1 MNIQEIFDFPFV
13 DRTDERKKLKS
24 FFNQGKINTLW
35 VNGNSGTGKST
46 FIKKHINV
54 SNYKNKIYINFS
66 PDLQNGSNCI
76 QLLIEELERISDD
89 IFSDFIK
96 KNYKTIFDVAK
107 QISSTV
113 LTVVDV
119 KLTWLSDLFF
129 DSTKQ
134 FISKKNENDSLN
146 VVINK
151 YIDSIL
157 KKSQVCIVI
166 DNFMYCDKSSLDVLL
181 NIIKHYSDISNIK
194 FILITTTE
202 KLLENA
208 DIQKFL
214 TEGITSEYIELK
226 KFDKYEYF
234 VQIIM
239 QFFDLTD
246 EEITN
251 IKNIYNMC
259 SGTPESLKTMLRNL
273 FLQGAIV
280 IEDDNSKAHFKENA
294 IHDYLC
300 NHVIQSNCDNEIDFN
315 KFNTLDQIL
324 LQVILIFESDTQ
336 AELLINST
344 HFINNSLFN
353 DSFEFNTMERLI
365 LLEQIHVIKN
375 ENERISIF
383 HDLLFYTLKEK
394 FKNSLIIKQLSH
406 SLYIYM
412 KNEEQNVKD
421 VFKNNSYEYYI
432 AKLVYLSKENN
443 WQDYVFDYFSKVFHE
458 NKIIEASKGFKWL
471 SSEIFNFEFPKQLEI
486 AYCFYENGEYND
498 AYTIII
504 SLYKSI
510 EHNNFD
516 YFFLKGKIENVLMKK
531 EDSAETLKLA
541 LQYSKSIE
549 QQILSMHML
558 QLVLTEIYGK
568 KNEARIIFDNA
579 CKLIKDNSHYTLTS
593 CSLLRNCMNYYKH
606 NDDAKW
612 YFEKAEEIAIKYN
625 SPIDI
630 AFVKNNSSFVDLKN
644 GNFDKAYIGFC
655 EAKNIL
661 ENTKIH
667 ESSYPLVNMAL
678 CEIFKKNYEEAKEYL
693 LEALVWNRSIYLDY
707 VIKVNLSNCYYH
719 LNERKSYQELS
730 NILYNILTE
739 GKILDGT
746 ILRKIAINLAIIY
759 KTDGDLEKSRICFKI
774 ASNYI
779 EGTSSEFR
787 FEYHISCLNKTNF
800 NKTCNYSIYYSI
812 TDFEPWGVTLSHD

>member
-1 MNIQEIFDFPFV
+1 MDIQEIFDFPFV

-24 FFNQGKINTLW
+24 FFEQEKINTLW

-46 FIKKHINV
+46 FVKKHINF
-54 SNYKNKIYINFS
+54 SSYKETVYINFS

-76 QLLIEELERISDD
+76 QLLIEELEKISDD
-89 IFSDFIK
+89 TFSNFIK
-96 KNYKTIFDVAK
+96 NNYKTIFDVAK

-113 LTVVDV
+113 LTVVGV
-119 KLTWLSDLFF
+119 NLTWLSNLFF

-134 FISKKNENDSLN
+134 FVSKKNENDSLN

-166 DNFMYCDKSSLDVLL
+166 DNFMYCDKNSLDVLL
-181 NIIKHYSDISNIK
+181 NIIKHYSDTSNIK

-202 KLLENA
+202 KLLENT
-208 DIQKFL
+208 DIQNFL
-214 TEGITSEYIELK
+214 TEGIISKYIELK

-234 VQIIM
+234 VQIMM

-246 EEITN
+246 EEVAN

-273 FLQGAIV
+273 FLQGSIV
-280 IEDDNSKAHFKENA
+280 IEDNSIKAHFKENA

-300 NHVIQSNCDNEIDFN
+300 NHIIQSNCDNEIDFK
-315 KFNTLDQIL
+315 KFSTIDQIL
-324 LQVILIFESDTQ
+324 LQIILIFESDIQT
-336 AELLINST
+336 EFLIDCT
-344 HFINNSLFN
+344 HFINKCLFN
-353 DSFEFNTMERLI
+353 NSFEYNTMERLI
-365 LLEQIHVIKN
+365 FLEQIHVIKN

-394 FKNSLIIKQLSH
+394 FKNNLIIKQLSH
-406 SLYIYM
+406 FLYIYM
-412 KNEEQNVKD
+412 RNNEQNTKG
-421 VFKNNSYEYYI
+421 VFKNNTYEYYI
-432 AKLVYLSKENN
+432 TKLVYISKENN
-443 WQDYVFDYFSKVFHE
+443 WQDFVFNYFSRAFHE
-458 NKIIEASKGFKWL
+458 NKIIEASNGFKWL
-471 SSEIFNFEFPKQLEI
+471 SSEIFNFEFSKQLEI
-486 AYCFYENGEYND
+486 ASCFYENGEYND

-504 SLYKSI
+504 SLYNKT
-510 EHNNFD
+510 EHANFD
-516 YFFLKGKIENVLMKK
+516 YFFLKGKLENVLMKK
-531 EDSAETLKLA
+531 EESAETLKLA
-541 LQYSKSIE
+541 LQYSENLE
-549 QQILSMHML
+549 QQISSMHML

-568 KNEARIIFDNA
+568 KNEAREIFDTA
-579 CKLIKDNSHYTLTS
+579 CKLIKDHSHYTLTS

-606 NDDAKW
+606 NNDAKW

-630 AFVKNNSSFVDLKN
+630 AFVKNNRGFVDLKN
-644 GNFDKAYIGFC
+644 GNFDRAFTSFC

-678 CEIFKKNYEEAKEYL
+678 FEMFKKNYEEAKEYL
-693 LEALVWNRSIYLDY
+693 LEALVWNRSMYLDY
-707 VIKVNLSNCYYH
+707 VIKVHLTSCYYH

-730 NILYNILTE
+730 NNLYNILLQ

-759 KTDGDLEKSRICFKI
+759 KTDGDLEKSKICFQI

-787 FEYHISCLNKTNF
+787 FNFHFSDLNKTDF
-800 NKTCNYSIYYSI
+800 NKKCNYSIYYSK